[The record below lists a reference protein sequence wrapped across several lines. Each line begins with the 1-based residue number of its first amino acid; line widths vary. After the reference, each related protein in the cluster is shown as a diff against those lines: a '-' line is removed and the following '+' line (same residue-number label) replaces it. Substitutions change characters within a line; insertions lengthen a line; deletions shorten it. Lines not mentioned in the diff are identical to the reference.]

1 MFLSADDSENFVT
14 TSKKQETFAAFLHRR
29 GLNLTPERKAVL
41 QEVVAGQ
48 KHFQAD
54 ELYLRL
60 ARRKKS
66 SPVSRATVFRT
77 LKLLSESGLI
87 RKVAFIDRHSHY
99 EHTFGHD
106 HLICSKCGRIIEF
119 TDQSLAQ
126 SLARV
131 CKAKNFS
138 PLSHKVEVVG
148 LCSKCS

>member
-1 MFLSADDSENFVT
+1 MS
-14 TSKKQETFAAFLHRR
+14 KQEVFATYLSRQ
-29 GLNLTPERKAVL
+29 GLNFTPERQAVL
-41 QEVVAGQ
+41 QEVFTGQ

-60 ARRKKS
+60 ARRKRAK
-66 SPVSRATVFRT
+66 PVSRATVFRT
-77 LKLLSESGLI
+77 LKLLSQCGLI

-99 EHTFGHD
+99 EHAFGHE